1 MTDKCPVCNHDL
13 IAFTEGSTT
22 GVRCSYCD
30 YSLVTTYIEPI
41 YKDENTYT
49 INLEAGN
56 TADQQTIKAISKITG
71 ENYIYAKR
79 CLERS
84 PIDIVKGS
92 ATEIIELK
100 ILLDLCGIKYSI
112 TPAFPY

>member
-1 MTDKCPVCNHDL
+1 MIDKCPVCNHDL

-41 YKDENTYT
+41 YEDENTYT
-49 INLEAGN
+49 ITLEAGN

-71 ENYIYAKR
+71 ENYIFAKR
-79 CLERS
+79 CLENT
-84 PIDIVKGS
+84 PIEIVKGS
-92 ATEIIELK
+92 AAEIIELK
-100 ILLDLCGIKYSI
+100 KSLDLCGIKYSI
-112 TPAFPY
+112 TPEFPY